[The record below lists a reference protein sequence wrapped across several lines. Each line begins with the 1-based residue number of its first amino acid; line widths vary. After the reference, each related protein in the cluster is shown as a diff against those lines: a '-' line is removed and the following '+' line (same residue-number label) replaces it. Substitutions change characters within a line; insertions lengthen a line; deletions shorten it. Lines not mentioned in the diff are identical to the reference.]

1 MSKPRIIDLHNHVI
15 PLTLIDAARREPG
28 RYGMRVEDRD
38 GKIFY
43 ERRGKLSELRPGFCN
58 AEAKLAAMDEMGIT
72 IAALSAAPPIFLH
85 HLPLDAAAAA
95 ATLINDGI
103 AQFVANNP
111 TRFRGMA
118 YLPMQHPEAAIA
130 ELERVV
136 REYKFKAV
144 EIATS
149 IDGAQLAEKKFRPIL
164 RTIEQLGCFVFTHPY
179 QCSAKG
185 GMEDYDFY
193 NLLGFPFDTTLMV
206 SHLMFSGA
214 LDELKTLKFV
224 LSHGG
229 GYIPYQIGRL
239 AHGYKIRE
247 STRRDAKTSP
257 SDLLRRF
264 YFDALTH
271 DAQAAR
277 YLIDK
282 VGADRVVIG
291 TDHPFDM
298 GPENLLRSI
307 DDIPGLTGDERRQ
320 ICEGTATTLLD
331 EA

>member
-1 MSKPRIIDLHNHVI
+1 MIIDLHNHII

-28 RYGMRVEDRD
+28 RYGMRVEDRN

-43 ERRGKLSELRPGFCN
+43 ERRGKFSELQPGFCN
-58 AEAKLAAMDEMGIT
+58 AEAKLAAMDEMGIDV
-72 IAALSAAPPIFLH
+72 AALSAAPPIFLH
-85 HLPLDAAAAA
+85 HLPVEAAAPA

-103 AQFVANNP
+103 AQFVEKNP
-111 TRFRGMA
+111 ARFRGMA
-118 YLPMQHPEAAIA
+118 YLPMQHPDAAIA

-136 REYKFKAV
+136 RDYKFKAV

-149 IDGAQLAEKKFRPIL
+149 IEGAQLAEPKFRPIL
-164 RTIEQLGCFVFTHPY
+164 RTIEQLGCFVFSHPY

-185 GMEDYDFY
+185 GMDDYDFY

-214 LDELKTLKFV
+214 LDELKSLKFV

-239 AHGYKIRE
+239 AHGHKLRA
-247 STRRDAKTSP
+247 STRRDSKTSP
-257 SDLLRRF
+257 AELLRRF

-271 DAQAAR
+271 DPQAAR

-298 GPENLLRSI
+298 GPENLRASI
-307 DDIPGLTGDERRQ
+307 DAIPGLTADERTQ
-320 ICEGTATTLLD
+320 ICTRTAATLLG
-331 EA
+331 EHAA

>member
-1 MSKPRIIDLHNHVI
+1 MTEARIIDLHNHVI
-15 PLTLIDAARREPG
+15 PLTLIDAARRAPERFG
-28 RYGMRVEDRD
+28 LRVDDRD
-38 GKIFY
+38 GRIFY

-58 AEAKLAAMDEMGIT
+58 PEAKLAAMDEMGIT

-85 HLPLDAAAAA
+85 HLPLEAAAAA

-103 AQFVANNP
+103 AQFVASNP
-111 TRFRGMA
+111 ARFRGMA
-118 YLPMQHPEAAIA
+118 YLPMQHPDAAIA

-136 REYKFKAV
+136 REYQFKAV

-164 RTIEQLGCFVFTHPY
+164 RTIEQLGCFVFTHPC
-179 QCSAKG
+179 QCSAEG
-185 GMEDYDFY
+185 GMDDYDFY

-214 LDELKTLKFV
+214 LDELKTLKIV

-239 AHGYKIRE
+239 AHGYKMRAA
-247 STRRDAKTSP
+247 TRRDAKTP
-257 SDLLRRF
+257 PADLLRRF

-277 YLIDK
+277 FLIDK
-282 VGADRVVIG
+282 AGADRVVIG

-298 GPENLLRSI
+298 GPENLRTSI
-307 DDIPGLTGDERRQ
+307 DAIPGLTADERRQ
-320 ICEGTATTLLD
+320 ICEGTAAMLLG

>member
-1 MSKPRIIDLHNHVI
+1 MSKPRIIDLHNHII

-43 ERRGKLSELRPGFCN
+43 ERRGKLSELRPGFCD
-58 AEAKLAAMDEMGIT
+58 AEAKLAAMDEMGVD

-85 HLPLDAAAAA
+85 HLPLEAAAAA

-103 AQFVANNP
+103 AQFVAKNP
-111 TRFRGMA
+111 ARFRGMA

-136 REYKFKAV
+136 REYQFKAV

-164 RTIEQLGCFVFTHPY
+164 RTIEELGCFVFTHPY

-257 SDLLRRF
+257 ADLLRRF

-271 DAQAAR
+271 DAGAAR

-307 DDIPGLTGDERRQ
+307 DDIPHLTEDERRQ
-320 ICEGTATTLLD
+320 ICEGTAATLLG
-331 EA
+331 ET